1 MNDVIK
7 SLIFLALILL
17 TACNDQNTGVGNQA
31 PKPKAYDFTHYTDK
45 TELFVEFR
53 ALTVGQ
59 ASLFAAHFSRLSDF
73 QPVAEGTITVIL
85 SSKDQP
91 TERFSTDSPSVPGIF
106 VVKAE
111 PRYAGQRQL
120 TVELASKAFT
130 VRHALGE
137 VPVYPDLAAALA
149 AAGAEQEADS
159 GDIPFLKEQQ
169 WKIDFAT
176 EAIGRHELQQ
186 SVRALGTLRASA
198 GNEAYVSA
206 PTSGHVLTPADVLPK
221 VGMPVQQGQILASL
235 AARLSGTSDMAQLE
249 LDVQKAR
256 AADQLARS
264 ELNRL
269 QQLFEAEAVAKR
281 RVIEAQSRAKV
292 TGAELNAAEK
302 RLEQTRRQAVGR
314 ASGVPVYAPVS
325 GILAQVT
332 VASGSYVEEG
342 EKLFH
347 IINPDTLWLEA
358 RIAEA
363 DMAQLNT
370 PERVSFIARDG
381 VYAASPSGT
390 GAAKVDGFTSDFQ
403 IQLGENGKLISYG
416 QVIDP
421 VTRTVPMVVEF
432 QNLQRQLSV
441 GSLVQ
446 TRIYTGEKI
455 TSIAVPEAALIDD
468 NGQDVVFVQSG
479 GESFQRRVLRL
490 GLRDRGFVQVL
501 SGVNEGER
509 VVTKGAYLV
518 FLAASSP
525 AQLGAH
531 GHAH

>member
-1 MNDVIK
+1 MNNVMRI
-7 SLIFLALILL
+7 LMLLFLILL
-17 TACNDQNTGVGNQA
+17 TACSRQNTNIDSQLS
-31 PKPKAYDFTHYTDK
+31 KPTAYDFTHYSDK

-59 ASLFAAHFSRLSDF
+59 ESLFAAHFSRLSDF
-73 QPVAEGTITVIL
+73 QPVTEGTATVIL
-85 SSKDQP
+85 SSKDYP
-91 TERFSTDSPSVPGIF
+91 AERFSVNSPSVPGIF
-106 VVKAE
+106 VIKVE

-120 TVELASKAFT
+120 TIELASKAFT
-130 VRHALGE
+130 VRHELGE
-137 VPVYPDLAAALA
+137 VPVYPDLAVALA
-149 AAGAEQEADS
+149 AVDAEQEEDS

-176 EAIGRHELQQ
+176 EIIDQHELQQ
-186 SVRALGTLRASA
+186 SVQALGFLKASA

-206 PTSGHVLTPADVLPK
+206 PTSGHLLTQADVLPK
-221 VGMPVQQGQILASL
+221 VGMPVKQGQILASL
-235 AARLSGTSDMAQLE
+235 VARLSGATDMAQLE
-249 LDVQKAR
+249 FEVQKAQ
-256 AADQLARS
+256 AEDQLARS

-269 QQLFEAEAVAKR
+269 QPLFEIEAIAKR
-281 RVIEAQSRAKV
+281 RVVEAQSRAEV
-292 TGAELNAAEK
+292 TKAQLNAARK
-302 RLEQTRRQAVGR
+302 RLEQTRNQTVGR
-314 ASGVPVYAPVS
+314 ASGVPVYAPIS

-342 EKLFH
+342 KELFH

-358 RIAEA
+358 RIAES
-363 DMAQLNT
+363 DVAQLKK
-370 PERVSFIARDG
+370 PERVGF
-381 VYAASPSGT
+381 
-390 GAAKVDGFTSDFQ
+390 KVDGFTSEFQ

-416 QVIDP
+416 QVIDS

-432 QNLQRQLSV
+432 QNPQRQLSV

-455 TSIAVPEAALIDD
+455 ASIAVPETALIDD

-490 GLRDRGFVQVL
+490 GLRDRDFVQVL
-501 SGVNEGER
+501 SGLNEGER

-525 AQLGAH
+525 AQSGAH

>member
-7 SLIFLALILL
+7 SFVILVLILL
-17 TACNDQNTGVGNQA
+17 AACTEHKTGTDDQI

-59 ASLFAAHFSRLSDF
+59 ASMFAAHFSRLSNF
-73 QPVAEGTITVIL
+73 QPVTEGTVTVIL
-85 SSKDQP
+85 SSKDQL
-91 TERFSTDSPSVPGIF
+91 TERFSTDSPSAPGIF

-120 TVELASKAFT
+120 IIEWVSKTFT
-130 VRHALGE
+130 VRHELGE
-137 VPVYPDLAAALA
+137 IPVYSDLAAALTA
-149 AAGAEQEADS
+149 ASAEQEDS

-169 WKIDFAT
+169 WKIDFAN
-176 EAIGRHELQQ
+176 EVIGRHELQQ
-186 SVRALGTLRASA
+186 SVRALGLLKASA
-198 GNEAYVSA
+198 EGEAYVSA
-206 PTSGHVLTPADVLPK
+206 PTSGHLLTPVHVLPK
-221 VGMPVQQGQILASL
+221 VGMPVQQGQILATL
-235 AARLSGTSDMAQLE
+235 AARLSGASDMAQLE
-249 LDVQKAR
+249 FDVQKAR

-269 QQLFEAEAVAKR
+269 QQLFKIEAVAKR
-281 RVIEAQSRAKV
+281 RVIEAQSRAEV
-292 TGAELNAAEK
+292 AGAQLNAAKK
-302 RLEQTRRQAVGR
+302 RLEQTRRQAVGG
-314 ASGVPVYAPVS
+314 ASGVPVYAPIN
-325 GILAQVT
+325 GILAQVAI
-332 VASGSYVEEG
+332 ASGSYVEEG
-342 EKLFH
+342 EELFH
-347 IINPDTLWLEA
+347 IIDPNTLWLEA

-363 DMAQLNT
+363 DIAQLKE
-370 PERVSFIARDG
+370 PDRVSF
-381 VYAASPSGT
+381 
-390 GAAKVDGFTSDFQ
+390 KVDGFISEFQ
-403 IQLGENGKLISYG
+403 IQLGQNGKLISYG

-432 QNLQRQLSV
+432 QNPQRQLSI
-441 GSLVQ
+441 GALAQ

-455 TSIAVPEAALIDD
+455 TSIAVPEAALVDD

-490 GLRDRGFVQVL
+490 GLRDRGFVQVF